1 MIVVT
6 GHMGFVGRH
15 LLLALMHHDKIILGA
30 DLKNGNDVLDC
41 DLPDAERVYHLAAC
55 TDATSTDIEHVM
67 RTNVVGTARLLER
80 YGDRLVLAS
89 SSMVNYP
96 VTPYAIS
103 KLACEHMARMCGAA
117 VVRLCNLYG
126 EGGHSAI
133 DRFERDEV
141 LTIFGD
147 GTQRRTYASVDRA
160 VHLLLTAQSGATSV
174 LEGVNLS
181 VNDVAAR
188 HPTKER
194 VRAPRHPLDVIE
206 GVQL

>member
-1 MIVVT
+1 MILVT
-6 GHMGFVGRH
+6 GHMGFVGSH
-15 LLLALMHHDKIILGA
+15 LWRSLSGHHALGIDLVSGDDILECA
-30 DLKNGNDVLDC
+30 
-41 DLPDAERVYHLAAC
+41 LPDADRVYHLAAD

-67 RTNVVGTARLLER
+67 RTNVLGTARLLER
-80 YGDRLVLAS
+80 YGSRLVLAS

-117 VVRLCNLYG
+117 VVRLCNLHG
-126 EGGHSAI
+126 PGGHSAI

-160 VHLLLTAQSGATSV
+160 VHLLLTAQPGATSV